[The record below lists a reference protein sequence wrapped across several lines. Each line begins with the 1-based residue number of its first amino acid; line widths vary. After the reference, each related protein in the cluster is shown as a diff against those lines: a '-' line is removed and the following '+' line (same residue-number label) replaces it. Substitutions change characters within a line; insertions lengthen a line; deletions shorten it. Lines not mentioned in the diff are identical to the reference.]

1 MNNLANQNTDAA
13 TEAKSEVSYYDK
25 MKVNLRQKQF
35 MLSRKLSTHKI
46 KPMKEIKKGFFP
58 TQMTEEQRKAIVE
71 IGFNK
76 HPELSLQNPFL
87 QKCEER
93 VAQQEKIKKLDQ
105 QLKVNLK
112 IDVDKETAYKMTE
125 SSLLPHLAI
134 TFYVS
139 IPFKD
144 SLLNTGGISPS
155 QPVSITY
162 PSVVK
167 KGFMFSPSMV
177 KSKVEGSS
185 RDKKTEQFDEKAH
198 RR

>member
-1 MNNLANQNTDAA
+1 
-13 TEAKSEVSYYDK
+13 
-25 MKVNLRQKQF
+25 

-46 KPMKEIKKGFFP
+46 KPMKEVKKGFFP

-105 QLKVNLK
+105 QLKLNLK

-125 SSLLPHLAI
+125 SSLQPHLAT
-134 TFYVS
+134 TFNVS
-139 IPFKD
+139 IPYKD
-144 SLLNTGGISPS
+144 SLLNTGGASPS
-155 QPVSITY
+155 QPASTAY

-167 KGFMFSPSMV
+167 QGFMFSPSNV
-177 KSKVEGSS
+177 KTKIEASP
-185 RDKKTEQFDEKAH
+185 RNKKTKQFAERAH
-198 RR
+198 RRRSQPKPLKTCRVNKKEHKLSAREKGK